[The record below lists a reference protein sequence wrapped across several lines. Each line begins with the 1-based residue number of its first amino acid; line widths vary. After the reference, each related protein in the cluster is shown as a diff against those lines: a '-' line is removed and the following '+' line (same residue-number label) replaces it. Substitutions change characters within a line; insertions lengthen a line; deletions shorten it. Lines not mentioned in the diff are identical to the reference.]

1 MMREHTVTTSD
12 GRRLG
17 VLETGDPEGK
27 PVVVHSGT
35 PASKLPFPA
44 WVRAAE
50 KRGIRLISYD
60 RPGYADS
67 TALPG
72 RTVADAAR
80 DVADV
85 ADALGAERFA
95 VLGASGG
102 GPHALACAALLP
114 ERVTG
119 AAVLASVAP
128 YPADGLDW
136 LAGMGDDNI
145 AEFNAALDGKDA
157 LEKFLTNQVEELR
170 GVGPE
175 ELGEALRSLLSP
187 TDAAALTGEVA
198 EFLHASFLDAV
209 RGGID
214 GWRDDDIAFTKHWG
228 FELDDIKVPVLLWH
242 GIEDKFVPVSHG
254 KWLGDHI
261 PGVTAHVS
269 DSDGHITIAVNRI
282 GEVNAWLFDRD

>member
-1 MMREHTVTTSD
+1 MRASTISTTD

-17 VLETGDPEGK
+17 VLEAGDLKGK

-35 PASKLPFPA
+35 PASKLPFPP
-44 WVRAAE
+44 WIRDAE
-50 KRGIRLISYD
+50 RHGIRLISYD
-60 RPGYADS
+60 RPGYSDS
-67 TALPG
+67 TARPG
-72 RTVADAAR
+72 RTVADAPQ

-85 ADALGAERFA
+85 ADALGVERFG
-95 VLGASGG
+95 VVGASGG

-114 ERVTG
+114 KRVTG

-145 AEFNAALDGKDA
+145 AEFNAALNGNDA
-157 LEKFLTNQVEELR
+157 LEKFLTDQVEELR

-175 ELGEALRSLLSP
+175 ELAEALRSLLSP
-187 TDAAALTGEVA
+187 ADTAALTGEVA
-198 EFLHASFLDAV
+198 EYLHESFLDAV

-214 GWRDDDIAFTKHWG
+214 GWRDDDIAFTKDWG
-228 FELDDIKVPVLLWH
+228 FELDDIKVPILLWH
-242 GIEDKFVPVSHG
+242 GVEDKFVPVSHG
-254 KWLGDHI
+254 KWLAEHI

-269 DSDGHITIAVNRI
+269 DTDGHITIAVNRI
-282 GEVNAWLFDRD
+282 NEVNAWLLDQD